1 MFFFLTKSTCDI
13 SENGRLMHKKL
24 LKERGFLT
32 FYAILC
38 KVSFFL
44 IKIGVTLMM
53 NIGQNLIYGVDWTFK
68 N

>member
-1 MFFFLTKSTCDI
+1 
-13 SENGRLMHKKL
+13 MHKKL